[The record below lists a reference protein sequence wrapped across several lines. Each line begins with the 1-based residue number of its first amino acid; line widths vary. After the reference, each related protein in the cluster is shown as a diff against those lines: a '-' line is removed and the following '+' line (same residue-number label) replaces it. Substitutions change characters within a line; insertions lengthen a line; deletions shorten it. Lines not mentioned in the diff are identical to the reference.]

1 MRHAHGRSAARETMG
16 IDADVHGGK
25 CKAAVT

>member
-1 MRHAHGRSAARETMG
+1 MRHAHGRSAARETRG
-16 IDADVHGGK
+16 IDADAHGGK